1 MQIKYI
7 AQCRSG
13 CAEVK
18 LTFDL
23 PQPGTLKEGETGMYT
38 YGKERERKE
47 GLRTIIVFPFPS
59 PHLHAIFSHGLKP
72 PPPSSRVFVSS
83 KRRLRLKQGPGGHT
97 LFVMENGYPLSR
109 LSSTPGFPF
118 FCCFREIPPLFFFV
132 TNSSFYGQRRLPIL
146 SGVFPTFNAVLAQ
159 DRVVLHVTRDEAGE

>member
-7 AQCRSG
+7 AQFPALRLGSLLIYLSLAC
-13 CAEVK
+13 
-18 LTFDL
+18 
-23 PQPGTLKEGETGMYT
+23 TLKEGETGMYT
-38 YGKERERKE
+38 YGKEKRERKE
-47 GLRTIIVFPFPS
+47 GLITIIVFPFPS

-109 LSSTPGFPF
+109 LSSTLGFPF
-118 FCCFREIPPLFFFV
+118 FLLFQRNPPSLFFRNKF
-132 TNSSFYGQRRLPIL
+132 LIL
-146 SGVFPTFNAVLAQ
+146 WPAAASDTFPGIS
-159 DRVVLHVTRDEAGE
+159 DI